1 MTSIIGFEEN
11 KLNELESRCR
21 ARGVPLTIQRRV
33 ILEELAGRCDHPT
46 ADQMYEA
53 VTTRNPGISRT
64 TVYRVLDTFVQ
75 LGVARKVSNPEAK
88 ARYDADTRRHHHL
101 VCSVCNKVEDF
112 STEELDRITLP
123 LEIGDGFAV
132 ADYSLTVTGL
142 CAGCRNSD
150 VSNTRIGRSSSRHI
164 PHRRIV

>member
-1 MTSIIGFEEN
+1 MSIIRFGEI

-21 ARGVPLTIQRRV
+21 AQGVPLTIQRRL

-46 ADQMYEA
+46 ADQMYDA
-53 VTTRNPGISRT
+53 VTTRNPAISRT
-64 TVYRVLDTFVQ
+64 TVYRVLDAFVQ

-88 ARYDADTRRHHHL
+88 TRYDADTRRHHHL
-101 VCSVCNKVEDF
+101 VCSVCHKVTDF
-112 STEELDRITLP
+112 STEELDRITIP

-142 CAGCRNSD
+142 CADCRNSEL
-150 VSNTRIGRSSSRHI
+150 SSTRSGRSSSRHI